1 MLKQMLWH
9 PLEYGLFRMVVGLA
23 GICPQK
29 LAGRSGRVL
38 GALAW
43 SLPGIRRKE
52 VLESLSMAFP
62 EKSRADLK
70 KIGSSC
76 YRNLGEYFVEM
87 FRIPRLSTTW
97 MERHIRFEAR
107 EILDSA
113 LGEGRGVVNV
123 TFHYGNWE
131 LMGAFAARLGY
142 PLDVIARGQKNRFSQ
157 RYITA
162 VRQANGMRLIPVEG
176 SPGLVVQALR
186 QGRIVSFLADQ
197 DSHEQGVFVDFLGRP
212 ASTPRGPALFA
223 HKTGAPVVIS
233 MMLPEEQGRWKL
245 VFERVPRPDVED
257 REEFVYRMTK
267 YFTDRLAERV
277 REHPEHWF
285 WPHRRWKT
293 KRMFREPSG

>member
-1 MLKQMLWH
+1 MLKQILWH

-43 SLPGIRRKE
+43 SLLGIRRKE

-87 FRIPRLSTTW
+87 FRIQHLTTAW

-113 LGEGRGVVNV
+113 LGEGRGVINV

-142 PLDVIARGQKNRFSQ
+142 PLVVIVRAQTNRFFQ
-157 RYITA
+157 RYISA
-162 VRQANGMRLIPVEG
+162 MRQANGMQLIQVEG
-176 SPGLVVQALR
+176 SPGLVGRALR
-186 QGRIVSFLADQ
+186 RGRIVSFLADQ

-233 MMLPEEQGRWKL
+233 MMLPEEQGRWEL
-245 VFERVPRPDVED
+245 IFEQVPRPETDD
-257 REEFVYRMTK
+257 QEEFVRQMTQF
-267 YFTDRLAERV
+267 FTDRLAKRV

-293 KRMFREPSG
+293 NVPFE

>member
-23 GICPQK
+23 GICPHK
-29 LAGRSGRVL
+29 LARRSGRVL

-43 SLPGIRRKE
+43 NILGIRRKQ

-62 EKSRADLK
+62 EKSRTDLK
-70 KIGSSC
+70 KIGTSC

-87 FRIPRLSTTW
+87 FRIQHLTTAW
-97 MERHIRFEAR
+97 MERHIHFEAR

-113 LGEGRGVVNV
+113 LGEGRGVINV
-123 TFHYGNWE
+123 AFHYGNWE

-142 PLDVIARGQKNRFSQ
+142 PLVVIVRAQTNRFFQ
-157 RYITA
+157 RYISA
-162 VRQANGMRLIPVEG
+162 LRRADGMELIQVES
-176 SPGLVVQALR
+176 SPGLVGRALR
-186 QGRIVSFLADQ
+186 RGHIVSFLADQ

-233 MMLPEEQGRWKL
+233 MMLPDGQGRWKL
-245 VFERVPRPDVED
+245 MFERVPRPEVAD

-277 REHPEHWF
+277 REAPEHWF

-293 KRMFREPSG
+293 SVPFREPSG